1 MAIAY
6 NREFLMS
13 AFLDRYAEVLAKDTV
28 EQVAKYTKMCSDFY
42 DKVGKDKFRVWAS
55 LDADA
60 IKKFKASKKQT
71 CASCINDV

>member
-60 IKKFKASKKQT
+60 IKKFKASKKKIDLNV
-71 CASCINDV
+71 C